1 MFNYLAYNANIIL
14 YEPIKYLL
22 AGCSLNIL
30 KSTCNTNN
38 LKRNGSNISEVLLN
52 TALHLYII
60 LYLKIF

>member
-30 KSTCNTNN
+30 ESTCNTKN
-38 LKRNGSNISEVLLN
+38 LKLNGSNISEVLLN
-52 TALHLYII
+52 TAPHLYLI
-60 LYLKIF
+60 L